1 MPPASP
7 EGLSRFQTVN
17 CIHRVCCGILPL
29 VSIARRLSQLSA
41 GKKDML
47 AMLLILAVAAAFRLW
62 QLASVPPGLFGDEA
76 VNGLDAL
83 DALAG
88 RASVF
93 YPANYGREGL
103 AMLLFAGGIQVWGPT
118 ALALRIPAALAGIA
132 TALATYWL
140 GRELL
145 ADTRY
150 RGVLV
155 PLLAALL
162 LSASFW
168 HVYTSRYAERLIF
181 TPLMAALSFAAFW
194 RAASLTQKRGARAAW
209 PWFLL
214 SGLFLGLSVH
224 FYSISRLLPVFLVV
238 YLLAQAGY
246 LWLAGRA
253 RRPAGIADPG
263 QSLLRRAFWPLVG
276 LYAVALAVFAPLGL
290 YFLRHPGSFT
300 QRAQVVSA
308 FNPALSNGDA
318 LAAIARAG
326 IANLRQFVVPGA
338 GDTAPFFNLPGRAVF
353 DPLTAAL
360 AIAGLALCLI
370 GVLAGL
376 QRRRSPEITAQ
387 GARLLFLLLWF
398 PVMLLP
404 ALLAV
409 DRFPALPRVMGVI
422 PGVYFFPAL
431 ALGEL
436 LLQAHRWSASGRP
449 AARWG
454 PWLAAGLAVAA
465 LLLHGGLTWRDY
477 FQRWAAGPDTVEA
490 FESDMAAAAAWIAA
504 HPDQAVFLS
513 ADIYRHPSFV
523 FLHEQ
528 VPLSQFFDYVDP
540 SVHFFDGRAALP
552 LPPAG
557 HDAVYLFTSNAGP
570 DPILAHAPGWAG
582 FRPVEA
588 AEAGGPGLAVYR
600 LDRDAI
606 DRSQLLTADIVFAN
620 GPQLVGY
627 RVEPLDDDT
636 AAVLLLWEMDEPQ
649 PGRYHGL
656 QVQAGWL
663 PPDGGQQLAQTSGEL
678 AYRPTEW
685 APGSQAL
692 SWLLLP
698 LPPDLPTGVR
708 LAVRVVDQANGQPLA
723 AEGSD
728 AEGWLSLP
736 LR

>member
-1 MPPASP
+1 M
-7 EGLSRFQTVN
+7 
-17 CIHRVCCGILPL
+17 
-29 VSIARRLSQLSA
+29 SIIRRLSQLPTRHQDA
-41 GKKDML
+41 L
-47 AMLLILAVAAAFRLW
+47 ALLLILAVSAAFRLW

-83 DALAG
+83 DVLAG
-88 RASVF
+88 RARVF

-118 ALALRIPAALAGIA
+118 ALALRIPTALAGIG

-162 LSASFW
+162 LSTSFW

-181 TPLMAALSFAAFW
+181 TPLMAALAFAAFW
-194 RAASLTQKRGARAAW
+194 RAANVTGRSGARAAW

-214 SGLFLGLSVH
+214 AGLFLGLSAH
-224 FYSISRLLPVFLVV
+224 FYSISRLLPVFLGI

-246 LWLAGRA
+246 LWLAGRTQQFDSV
-253 RRPAGIADPG
+253 ADRG
-263 QSLLRRAFWPLVG
+263 QSLLSRAFWPLLG
-276 LYAVALAVFAPLGL
+276 LYGVALLVFAPLGI
-290 YFLRHPGSFT
+290 YFLRNPGSFT

-308 FNPALSNGDA
+308 FNPELSSGDT
-318 LAAIARAG
+318 LAVIAQAG
-326 IANLRQFVVPGA
+326 AANLVQFFVPGA

-360 AIAGLALCLI
+360 AVAGLLLCLA
-370 GVLAGL
+370 LAAVGL
-376 QRRRSPEITAQ
+376 QRRRPPAMAAQ

-398 PVMLLP
+398 VVMLLP
-404 ALLAV
+404 GLLAV

-436 LLQAHRWSASGRP
+436 LRRARATTRP
-449 AARWG
+449 ALL
-454 PWLAAGLAVAA
+454 WLAAGFVTLT
-465 LLLHGGLTWRDY
+465 LLVHGGLTWRDY
-477 FQRWAAGPDTVEA
+477 FQRWAKAADTFEA
-490 FESDMAAAAAWIAA
+490 FEGDMAAAAAWIAA
-504 HPDQAVFLS
+504 HPGEQVFLA

-523 FLHEQ
+523 FLHQ
-528 VPLSQFFDYVDP
+528 QAPLSQFFDYVDP
-540 SVHFFDGRAALP
+540 DIHFFDGRAALP
-552 LPPAG
+552 LPPPGQKAG
-557 HDAVYLFTSNAGP
+557 YLFTFNAGP
-570 DPILAHAPGWAG
+570 DPILSRAPGWGG
-582 FRPVEA
+582 FAADE
-588 AEAGGPGLAVYR
+588 AEAGQPGLIVHRLAASALDDSLFQPANVAFGPGPRLA
-600 LDRDAI
+600 
-606 DRSQLLTADIVFAN
+606 
-620 GPQLVGY
+620 GY
-627 RVEPLDDDT
+627 HVETIAEDQ
-636 AAVLLLWEMDEPQ
+636 AVLFLLWEMGAPQ
-649 PGRYHGL
+649 PGWYQGL

-663 PPDGGQQLAQTSGEL
+663 PPDGGQQLAQASGEL

-685 APGSQAL
+685 IEGSRAL
-692 SWLLLP
+692 SWLRLP
-698 LPPDLPTGVR
+698 LPAGLPADAT

-723 AEGSD
+723 PAGSD
-728 AEGWLSLP
+728 SEGWLNLP